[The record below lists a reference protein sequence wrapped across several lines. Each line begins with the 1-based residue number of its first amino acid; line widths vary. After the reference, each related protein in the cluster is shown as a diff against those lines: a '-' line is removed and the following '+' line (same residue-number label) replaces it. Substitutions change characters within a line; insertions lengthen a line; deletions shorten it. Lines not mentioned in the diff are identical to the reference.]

1 MTTVWFIG
9 ALFTFGMLLHQ
20 SPDEEQRDTMFW
32 IMIGIGCIVAWPI
45 MLGMA
50 FREFVDRK

>member
-1 MTTVWFIG
+1 MTTVWLIG
-9 ALFTFGMLLHQ
+9 ALFAFGMLLHQ

-32 IMIGIGCIVAWPI
+32 IMLGIGCIVAWPI